1 MTTTY
6 TVAAR
11 CPKDNKEVKLG
22 SDYTSDVE
30 AGHEAKSLA
39 DDLNQLGYMGTTEW
53 EAWVI
58 RHQG

>member
-11 CPKDNKEVKLG
+11 CPKEDKEVKLG

-30 AGHEAKSLA
+30 AGREAKSLA
-39 DDLNQLGYMGTTEW
+39 EDLNQLGYMGVSEW

-58 RHQG
+58 VHRG

>member
-11 CPKDNKEVKLG
+11 CPKEDKEVKLG
-22 SDYTSDVE
+22 SDYISDVE
-30 AGHEAKSLA
+30 AGREAKLLA
-39 DDLNQLGYMGTTEW
+39 DDLNQLGYMGVTEW

-58 RHQG
+58 THRG